1 MRSDFP
7 FLTIPSVSFPV
18 RGQTVN
24 KCAKRGK
31 ERRCETISRST
42 FKHNFHT
49 LQIMSIGVRMHLDFN
64 YTVNSAG
71 EKKGLHIWMW
81 GTQNSII
88 CTSGEASSI
97 QIHTQITT
105 TWVKEVGA
113 LKIFG
118 STRVFHSLITKIYT
132 PLPSSHK
139 CITKASLCAHQLI
152 LLTTVNPPQPISLQN
167 SSFSSSYRANQMMR
181 F

>member
-1 MRSDFP
+1 M
-7 FLTIPSVSFPV
+7 SFPA

-31 ERRCETISRST
+31 DRRCETISRST

-49 LQIMSIGVRMHLDFN
+49 LQIIMSIGVRMHLDFN

-71 EKKGLHIWMW
+71 EKRTTHLNVRNTEFNYLHLRWSF
-81 GTQNSII
+81 QHSDP
-88 CTSGEASSI
+88 
-97 QIHTQITT
+97 HT

-118 STRVFHSLITKIYT
+118 STRVFHPLITKIYT

-152 LLTTVNPPQPISLQN
+152 LLTTVNPPQPVSLQN
-167 SSFSSSYRANQMMR
+167 SSFSSSYWANQMMR

>member
-1 MRSDFP
+1 MRSQFP

-49 LQIMSIGVRMHLDFN
+49 LQIIMSIGVRMHLDFN

-71 EKKGLHIWMW
+71 EKKDYTFECEEHR
-81 GTQNSII
+81 
-88 CTSGEASSI
+88 I
-97 QIHTQITT
+97 QLFEPQ
-105 TWVKEVGA
+105 VKLPA
-113 LKIFG
+113 FR
-118 STRVFHSLITKIYT
+118 STHRS
-132 PLPSSHK
+132 
-139 CITKASLCAHQLI
+139 
-152 LLTTVNPPQPISLQN
+152 PP
-167 SSFSSSYRANQMMR
+167 RE
-181 F
+181 